1 VSRGLTTEIRDA
13 EVERIRAVC
22 PDGLF
27 GHLFRTVT
35 KFKLADAATLVLAS
49 PLPEEAPR
57 NGG

>member
-1 VSRGLTTEIRDA
+1 LTTEIRDA

-35 KFKLADAATLVLAS
+35 KFKLANGATLVLAS